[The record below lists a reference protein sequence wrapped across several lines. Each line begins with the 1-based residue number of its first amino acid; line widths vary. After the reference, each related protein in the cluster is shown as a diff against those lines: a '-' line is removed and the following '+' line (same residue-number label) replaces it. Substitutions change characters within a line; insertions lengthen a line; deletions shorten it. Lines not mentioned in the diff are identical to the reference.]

1 LRRADR
7 EIADRKEIEDIL
19 RQSTVCRLALAD
31 EGNPYIVPLC
41 FGYDAGT
48 LYFHSASAG
57 KKFDL
62 LKKNRNVCF
71 EFDADTTVVP
81 ANISCG
87 WTMRYRSVI
96 GFGVASFVADL
107 VEKKAALDVIM
118 RQYSGGT
125 YEYPEETL
133 LKTAVIKVE
142 IREISGKKSGC

>member
-57 KKFDL
+57 KKIDL